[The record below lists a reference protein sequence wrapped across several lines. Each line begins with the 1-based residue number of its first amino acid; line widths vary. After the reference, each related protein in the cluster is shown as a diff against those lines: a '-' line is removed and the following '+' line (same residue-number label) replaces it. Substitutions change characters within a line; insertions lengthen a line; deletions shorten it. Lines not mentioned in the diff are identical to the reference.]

1 MKNSISLSHS
11 LFQVSCEEIT
21 VKNIKALLISIT
33 SIILV
38 AFLALSFSL
47 YDVSDTVKFVGN
59 TNSYAEKY
67 AKENKLDFE
76 AIPDSDKSA
85 KDKNENKEQ
94 DRNEEF
100 DYNFSGETVTIIKY
114 NGTSSYV
121 TIPETIENKSVTK
134 VVINAVEQGIDTIEI
149 PDSVNSIEGT
159 YKTAR
164 YDSYLFVA
172 AGIMIIGY
180 IFSLISTIIAFKK
193 EQDIT
198 ATFFGVPA
206 SYSGFVTYIL
216 LIILSIL
223 ELVLKLNIAISCV
236 IAVIIIVVSAI
247 KLVKI
252 CFAVDTVQNVDEK
265 IKIQTFFIKSLTVDA
280 QTLIQKAK
288 TDEIKQIAKKVYEAI
303 RYSDPMSNEALA
315 NSESSITLKFKEF
328 EEAVI
333 NDDTDLASESSK
345 ELLVLINDRNQKCK
359 LLK

>member
-1 MKNSISLSHS
+1 M
-11 LFQVSCEEIT
+11 
-21 VKNIKALLISIT
+21 KNIKALLISIT

-38 AFLALSFSL
+38 AFLALSFAL
-47 YDVSDTVKFVGN
+47 YDVSDAVKFVGN

-76 AIPDSDKSA
+76 AIPDSDKSG
-85 KDKNENKEQ
+85 KDETENKEEKEQ

-114 NGTSSYV
+114 NGSSSYV
-121 TIPETIENKSVTK
+121 TIPETIENKPVTK

-172 AGIMIIGY
+172 ASIMIIGY
-180 IFSLISTIIAFKK
+180 IFFLISTIIAFKK

-206 SYSGFVTYIL
+206 SYSGIVTYIL
-216 LIILSIL
+216 LIILAIL
-223 ELVLKLNIAISCV
+223 ELVLKLNIAIPCV
-236 IAVIIIVVSAI
+236 ITVIIIVISVI

-252 CFAVDTVQNVDEK
+252 CFAVDTVQNVDK
-265 IKIQTFFIKSLTVDA
+265 KVKIQTFFIKSLTVDA
-280 QTLIQKAK
+280 QTLVQKAK

-333 NDDTDLASESSK
+333 NEDSDLALESSK

>member
-1 MKNSISLSHS
+1 M
-11 LFQVSCEEIT
+11 
-21 VKNIKALLISIT
+21 KNIKALLLSIT

-38 AFLALSFSL
+38 LFLALSFAL

-85 KDKNENKEQ
+85 EDKNEDKEQ

-100 DYNFSGETVTIIKY
+100 DYNFNGETVTIVKY
-114 NGTSSYV
+114 NGASSYV
-121 TIPETIENKSVTK
+121 TVPEYIENKQVTK
-134 VVINAVEQGIDTIEI
+134 VEFDAVSQGIKVIEF
-149 PDSVNSIEGT
+149 PDSVISIEGT
-159 YKTAR
+159 YKTAS
-164 YDSYLFVA
+164 YDSYLFVS
-172 AGIMIIGY
+172 AGIVIVGY
-180 IFSLISTIIAFKK
+180 IFSLISTLIAFKK
-193 EQDIT
+193 KQDIT

-206 SYSGFVTYIL
+206 SYSGIVTYIL

-223 ELVLKLNIAISCV
+223 ELVLKFKIAIPCV
-236 IAVIIIVVSAI
+236 IAVIIIVISSI

-252 CFAVDTVQNVDEK
+252 CFAVDTVQNLDEK
-265 IKIQTFFIKSLTVDA
+265 VKVQTFFIKSLTIDA
-280 QTLIQKAK
+280 QTLVQEAR
-288 TDEIKQIAKKVYEAI
+288 TDEVKQIAKKVYDAV
-303 RYSDPMSNEALA
+303 RYSDPVSNEILA
-315 NSESSITLKFKEF
+315 NIESSITLKFKEF

-333 NDDTDLASESSK
+333 NDDTDLALESSK

>member
-1 MKNSISLSHS
+1 M
-11 LFQVSCEEIT
+11 
-21 VKNIKALLISIT
+21 KNIKALLLSIT

-38 AFLALSFSL
+38 LFLALSFAL

-85 KDKNENKEQ
+85 EDKNEDKEQ

-100 DYNFSGETVTIIKY
+100 DYNFNGETVTIVKY
-114 NGTSSYV
+114 NGSSSYV
-121 TIPETIENKSVTK
+121 TIPETIENKPVTK
-134 VVINAVEQGIDTIEI
+134 VAINAVEQGIDTIEI
-149 PDSVNSIEGT
+149 PDSVNSIDGT

-172 AGIMIIGY
+172 AGIVIVGY
-180 IFSLISTIIAFKK
+180 IFSLISTLIAFKK
-193 EQDIT
+193 KQDIT

-206 SYSGFVTYIL
+206 SYSGIVTYIL

-223 ELVLKLNIAISCV
+223 ELVLKFKIAIPCV
-236 IAVIIIVVSAI
+236 IAVIIIVISSI

-252 CFAVDTVQNVDEK
+252 CFAVDTVQNLDEK
-265 IKIQTFFIKSLTVDA
+265 VKVQTFFIKSLTIDA
-280 QTLIQKAK
+280 QTLVQEAR
-288 TDEIKQIAKKVYEAI
+288 TDEVKQIAKKVYDAV
-303 RYSDPMSNEALA
+303 RYSDPVSNEILA
-315 NSESSITLKFKEF
+315 NIESSITLKFKEF

-333 NDDTDLASESSK
+333 NDDTDLALESSK

>member
-1 MKNSISLSHS
+1 M
-11 LFQVSCEEIT
+11 
-21 VKNIKALLISIT
+21 KNIKALLLSIT

-38 AFLALSFSL
+38 LFLALSFAL

-85 KDKNENKEQ
+85 EDKNEDKEQ

-100 DYNFSGETVTIIKY
+100 DYNFNGETVTIVKY
-114 NGTSSYV
+114 NGSSSYV
-121 TIPETIENKSVTK
+121 TIPETIENKPVTK
-134 VVINAVEQGIDTIEI
+134 VAINAVEQGIDTIEI
-149 PDSVNSIEGT
+149 PDSVNSIDGT

-164 YDSYLFVA
+164 YDSYLFAA
-172 AGIMIIGY
+172 AGIVIVGY
-180 IFSLISTIIAFKK
+180 IFSLISTLIAFKK
-193 EQDIT
+193 KQDIT

-206 SYSGFVTYIL
+206 SYSGFVIYIL
-216 LIILSIL
+216 LIVLSIL
-223 ELVLKLNIAISCV
+223 ELILRFNISIPCV
-236 IAVIIIVVSAI
+236 IAVIIIVISSI

-252 CFAVDTVQNVDEK
+252 CFAVNAVQNIDKKVK
-265 IKIQTFFIKSLTVDA
+265 AQTFFIKSLTVDA
-280 QTLIQKAK
+280 QTLVQKAK

-303 RYSDPMSNEALA
+303 RYSDPKSNETLA
-315 NSESSITLKFKEF
+315 NAESSITFKFKEF

-333 NDDTDLASESSK
+333 NEDSDLALESSK

-359 LLK
+359 LLKWGK